1 MRNFKVFCW
10 TSCEVNEGSDVAE
23 VNLFPNR
30 VPRDDLYGL
39 DSPNFI
45 TGLRITE
52 WMSLLRVHSL
62 DHCAIS
68 PDPMVKFK
76 CGFISPNLRSQMHWS
91 LDWKGVCYYLIVS
104 VFSSSPSPFPH
115 FQGFLVGKAEVQVAS
130 RLLQVSYISSHRS
143 LGPRQW
149 TVMHRVRL
157 QMLAHGSTVSR
168 NKEI

>member
-10 TSCEVNEGSDVAE
+10 TSCEVNEGSNVAE

-30 VPRDDLYGL
+30 VLRDDRYRFEEHWV
-39 DSPNFI
+39 NVFV
-45 TGLRITE
+45 E
-52 WMSLLRVHSL
+52 YQRVHSL

-68 PDPMVKFK
+68 PDSMIKFK
-76 CGFISPNLRSQMHWS
+76 CWFKSPNLRSQMHWC
-91 LDWKGVCYYLIVS
+91 LDWKGICYYLIVS
-104 VFSSSPSPFPH
+104 VFPSSPSPFPH

-130 RLLQVSYISSHRS
+130 RLLQVSYISSHCS